1 MSQAQLSEASRKAL
15 MSAIEAHSV
24 NPVARALGL
33 GREAVARLAAGIPVR
48 AGTVAL
54 AERNLPRLDVLT
66 SQASQALGLESEAEP
81 LSAVR

>member
-1 MSQAQLSEASRKAL
+1 MSQAQLSEANRRAL
-15 MSAIEAHSV
+15 MSAIEAHTV

-54 AERNLPRLDVLT
+54 AEQNLTRLDVLPT
-66 SQASQALGLESEAEP
+66 RAS
-81 LSAVR
+81 